1 MLEYFGLHLLL
12 ILPVLV
18 IGLLYYYTEKH
29 FQYWKKKG
37 VKYEKPIPFFGNI
50 KDIMLMRV
58 NTAQGMQRLYNL
70 FPDEPFIG
78 FYQSKKPVL
87 LIRDPDLVKQVLVK
101 DFQHFPN
108 RGIASNYKLDPLSE
122 NLFNLE
128 GQKWKDLRH
137 KLTPTFTSG
146 KLKSMFASL
155 AECGKEFNMYL
166 KEIADKQSIFEM
178 LDLSGNFTTQV
189 IGSCVFGININS
201 IKDPNSEFRRMGKKA
216 FESSKMVFVK
226 RFIRSTMPALFRFLR
241 LKAISLDV
249 ENFFL
254 TVVKDMVDYRTK
266 NNVKRA
272 DFLQI
277 LIDLREQELQGTNE
291 NKQLNFK
298 MDDNLLAAQMFVFF
312 VAGFETSSTTMS
324 FCLYEL
330 ALNPDIQKKVHEEI
344 DEILKQDDNLSYENI
359 LKLEYLEQVVS
370 ETMRKHSPAGN
381 LIRKCEMSYTLPDTN
396 IMLNKG
402 DSIIIPIHA
411 LHHDP
416 KYYPNPEVFDP
427 DRFSKDVKEARHPY
441 CYLPFGEGPRICI
454 GLRFA
459 KFQTMVGLISI
470 LQDFEVNTCEETEI
484 PLTYN
489 PKNFVLR
496 AKNGVRLKLE
506 RRTTTV

>member
-1 MLEYFGLHLLL
+1 MLEYIL
-12 ILPVLV
+12 ILPLGIVAF
-18 IGLLYYYTEKH
+18 LYFYTQKH
-29 FQYWKKKG
+29 FQYWAQKG
-37 VKYEKPIPFFGNI
+37 VKHEKPVPIFGNV
-50 KDIMLMRV
+50 KDIMLMRS
-58 NTAQGMQRLYNL
+58 TTGQGMQRLYNL

-78 FYQSKKPVL
+78 VYQSKKPVL
-87 LIRDPDLVKQVLVK
+87 LIRDPELIKQVLVK

-108 RGIASNYKLDPLSE
+108 RGIVSNHKLDPLSE
-122 NLFNLE
+122 NLFNME

-155 AECGKEFNMYL
+155 AECGKEFNSYL
-166 KEIADKQSIFEM
+166 KEITAEQNIFEM

-201 IKDPNSEFRRMGKKA
+201 IKDPDSEFRKMGKKA
-216 FESSKMVFVK
+216 FEPSPMVFVK
-226 RFIRSTMPALFRFLR
+226 RFIRSTTPALFRL
-241 LKAISLDV
+241 LKMKVIAPEV

-254 TVVKDMVDYRTK
+254 TVVKDMLDYRTK

-277 LIDLREQELQGTNE
+277 LMDLKEQELQGINQD
-291 NKQLNFK
+291 KQLNFK

-330 ALNPDIQKKVHEEI
+330 ALNCDIQKRVHEEI
-344 DEILKQDDNLSYENI
+344 DEVLEQHDGNLSYESV
-359 LKLEYLEQVVS
+359 LQLEYLEQVIS

-381 LIRKCEMSYTLPDTN
+381 LIRKCEIPYIIPDTK
-396 IMLNKG
+396 ITLKKG
-402 DSIIIPIHA
+402 DSIIIPVHA

-416 KYYPNPEVFDP
+416 KYFPSPEQFDP
-427 DRFSKDVKEARHPY
+427 ERFSKEAKESRHPY

-459 KFQTMVGLISI
+459 KFQTAVGLISI
-470 LQDFEVNTCEETEI
+470 LQDFEVVPCEETEI

-489 PKNFVLR
+489 PKNLVLR
-496 AKNGVRLKLE
+496 AKHGIRLRLK
-506 RRTTTV
+506 RRSDKNIMD